1 MNDVSALFEI
11 FPICQKFLL
20 NTIDIPSMDLTKT
33 QILILFALSGGRSL
47 NMSQLSSYLASSKEQ
62 ATRAVSPL
70 VKDEYVTRFR
80 SDENRK
86 MVYVKLTEKGNQLIL
101 QEKALVKEYLSK
113 RFESLSK
120 EDQELFHQSLSNI
133 LTILK
138 KIDRKSTRMKADLHC
153 HTVLSDGAM
162 RVDQIIP
169 YAKRIGLDYIAIS
182 DHESTHSI
190 PEAVRL
196 GKELGVHAGSFHDG
210 IYWNSDRSIT

>member
-1 MNDVSALFEI
+1 LNDVSALFEI

-33 QILILFALSGGRSL
+33 QILILFALSGGRPL

-86 MVYVKLTEKGNQLIL
+86 MVYVKLTDKGNQLIL
-101 QEKALVKEYLSK
+101 KEKALVKDYLSK

-120 EDQELFHQSLSNI
+120 EDQESFHQSLSNI

-138 KIDRKSTRMKADLHC
+138 KM
-153 HTVLSDGAM
+153 
-162 RVDQIIP
+162 
-169 YAKRIGLDYIAIS
+169 
-182 DHESTHSI
+182 E
-190 PEAVRL
+190 
-196 GKELGVHAGSFHDG
+196 
-210 IYWNSDRSIT
+210 

>member
-70 VKDEYVTRFR
+70 VKDGYVERFR

-86 MVYVKLTEKGNQLIL
+86 MVYVKLTEKGATLIL
-101 QEKALVKEYLSK
+101 KEKALVKDYLSK
-113 RFESLSK
+113 RFEALSK
-120 EDQELFHQSLSNI
+120 EDQESFHQSLSNI

-138 KIDRKSTRMKADLHC
+138 KM
-153 HTVLSDGAM
+153 
-162 RVDQIIP
+162 
-169 YAKRIGLDYIAIS
+169 
-182 DHESTHSI
+182 E
-190 PEAVRL
+190 
-196 GKELGVHAGSFHDG
+196 
-210 IYWNSDRSIT
+210 

>member
-101 QEKALVKEYLSK
+101 QEKDT
-113 RFESLSK
+113 F
-120 EDQELFHQSLSNI
+120 FCNI
-133 LTILK
+133 LL
-138 KIDRKSTRMKADLHC
+138 LLGNNQLL
-153 HTVLSDGAM
+153 LSLLDSSE
-162 RVDQIIP
+162 
-169 YAKRIGLDYIAIS
+169 KFFFIGWL
-182 DHESTHSI
+182 
-190 PEAVRL
+190 
-196 GKELGVHAGSFHDG
+196 
-210 IYWNSDRSIT
+210 

>member
-33 QILILFALSGGRSL
+33 QILILFALSRGRSL
-47 NMSQLSSYLASSKEQ
+47 SMPQLSSYLASSKEQ

-138 KIDRKSTRMKADLHC
+138 KM
-153 HTVLSDGAM
+153 
-162 RVDQIIP
+162 
-169 YAKRIGLDYIAIS
+169 
-182 DHESTHSI
+182 E
-190 PEAVRL
+190 
-196 GKELGVHAGSFHDG
+196 
-210 IYWNSDRSIT
+210 